1 MKTKHRISL
10 GLMCVV
16 LVFSGCITAP
26 SQLSD
31 LGRESASRKVVG
43 TDMYVGFL
51 GLSARGKEEVYE
63 SALRDA
69 LNAAPPGTTVLEDV
83 KLWETQYNSIGS
95 VGAVFLG
102 SIPLVLALVMGDPD
116 QIQALSLAVEA
127 LIVLSFGIEITKYTV
142 VGAPV
147 PAE

>member
-1 MKTKHRISL
+1 M
-10 GLMCVV
+10 
-16 LVFSGCITAP
+16 FSGCITAP

-31 LGRESASRKVVG
+31 LGTESANRKVVG
-43 TDMYVGFL
+43 SDTYVGFL

-83 KLWETQYNSIGS
+83 KLWETQYNGVAGIAAVFVGS
-95 VGAVFLG
+95 V
-102 SIPLVLALVMGDPD
+102 PLVLALVMGDPD
-116 QIQALSLAVEA
+116 QIEALSLVAEA
-127 LIVLSFGIEITKYTV
+127 LILLSLGIEVTKYTV

-147 PAE
+147 VPKPLYPSD